1 MSHFLNA
8 FAQKRAIHNRVS
20 HDVADCVVDREALF
34 RLCQQRREKRRR
46 TTICRFF
53 FFFEVVVFFFVFL
66 FSSEEAMRRALESLV
81 VETILA
87 GKGRTFRST
96 SRRRTHRDSKQKPFG
111 ADDDEIHLHP
121 NANDAESILADVSSR
136 ETGAAIVRRRRK
148 RRRKQQQQQRKN

>member
-34 RLCQQRREKRRR
+34 LRLCQHRREKRRR
-46 TTICRFF
+46 RTTMCRFFF
-53 FFFEVVVFFFVFL
+53 FFFEVVVCFFVFL
-66 FSSEEAMRRALESLV
+66 FSSEEEAMRRALESLV

-96 SRRRTHRDSKQKPFG
+96 SRRRTHRDAKQKPFVG
-111 ADDDEIHLHP
+111 ADDFDEIHLHP
-121 NANDAESILADVSSR
+121 NANAR
-136 ETGAAIVRRRRK
+136 WG
-148 RRRKQQQQQRKN
+148 QRAPSVQ